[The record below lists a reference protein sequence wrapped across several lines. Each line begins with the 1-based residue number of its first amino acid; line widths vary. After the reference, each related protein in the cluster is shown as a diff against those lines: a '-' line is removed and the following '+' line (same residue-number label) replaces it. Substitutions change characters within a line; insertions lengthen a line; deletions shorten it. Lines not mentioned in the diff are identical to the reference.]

1 MKPVFFD
8 IDTQIDFMYQAG
20 ALYVPGAERILPGVA
35 GLNRFAAEH
44 GFPLISTA
52 DAHAEDDPEFRLWP
66 PHCVIETPGQR
77 KPAATLLEDR
87 IVVPNR
93 ACEFSVEGARQI
105 VVEKQTLDVFDTR
118 NIGRLLER
126 LRAEMYVVYGVATE
140 ICVKRAA
147 LGLLKTGKPVTLIT
161 DAVKGID
168 PNDCARAV
176 EEFQASG
183 GILATIGEICGQL
196 SVISGQRSA

>member
-8 IDTQIDFMYQAG
+8 IDTQIDFLYPAG

-35 GLNRFAAEH
+35 GLNRFAAAH
-44 GFPLISTA
+44 SIPVVSTT
-52 DAHAEDDPEFRLWP
+52 DAHSEDDPEFRSWP
-66 PHCVIETPGQR
+66 PHCVIDTPGQR

-93 ACEFSVEGARQI
+93 ACEFSLEGARQI
-105 VVEKQTLDVFDTR
+105 VVEKQTLDVFDTC
-118 NIGRLLER
+118 NIGRLLDW
-126 LRAEMYVVYGVATE
+126 LGAEIYVVYGVATE

-168 PNDCARAV
+168 SGDCGRAL
-176 EEFQASG
+176 EEFQAAG
-183 GILATIGEICGQL
+183 GSLATIGKICESL
-196 SVISGQRSA
+196 P